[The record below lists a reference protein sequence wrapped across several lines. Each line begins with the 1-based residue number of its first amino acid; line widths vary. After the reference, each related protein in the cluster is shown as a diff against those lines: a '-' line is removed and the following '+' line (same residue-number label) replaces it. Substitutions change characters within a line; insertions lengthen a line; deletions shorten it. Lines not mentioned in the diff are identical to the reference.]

1 MYAAPEDFYIYK
13 HIYLYIYISIYVY
26 RQKLK
31 AAGGGEDGAP
41 EAVHPA
47 ATNTDAT
54 NADIVAQKDAV
65 GLFKSLEKKEKK
77 C

>member
-1 MYAAPEDFYIYK
+1 M
-13 HIYLYIYISIYVY
+13 Y

-31 AAGGGEDGAP
+31 AASGGEDGAP
-41 EAVHPA
+41 EVVHTA

-65 GLFKSLEKKEKK
+65 GVFKSQKKKNVLKSPKK
-77 C
+77 MWVWVWVGV